1 LKELHG
7 VRWIA
12 VTYQVVSVGLIAVAL
27 LVVVA
32 QAVGLPERLDVL
44 LYLVRSLLREAI
56 VASALHELLV
66 VARPA
71 GFADGLD
78 EWEDL
83 LFQAVGALCS
93 QPLHRLKSLLQL
105 VQEGVEAFVE
115 LIEPVVEAGLIK
127 QKGLGG
133 EDMEGPKS
141 VGDSEGDLF
150 APPLPFCLAVA
161 HTYKDIYEWHC
172 EVGLALA
179 ALRIHGVLRFSD
191 LLMRRVSRRTRR
203 CRDD

>member
-1 LKELHG
+1 MEKSGVWIMRMFSSSLNCLLIRLFNLRKLWQMMLASVVLELLRVKLMELHG

-12 VTYQVVSVGLIAVAL
+12 VADQVVSVGLIAVAL

-32 QAVGLPERLDVL
+32 QAVGLPERLDML

-127 QKGLGG
+127 
-133 EDMEGPKS
+133 
-141 VGDSEGDLF
+141 
-150 APPLPFCLAVA
+150 
-161 HTYKDIYEWHC
+161 
-172 EVGLALA
+172 
-179 ALRIHGVLRFSD
+179 
-191 LLMRRVSRRTRR
+191 
-203 CRDD
+203 